1 MRIKIIHARV
11 VTQQIETDCT
21 VYLEGG
27 KICAVGGD
35 LPFDTVL
42 DAAGAYLAPGFIDMH
57 THRGGGHDFMD
68 GGIAP
73 ILEAAK
79 MHLRHGTT
87 SLLATTLSSSLDDL
101 SAALG
106 DIGAA
111 MQASGRLPHILGAH
125 LEGPYFSQAQCGAQ
139 DPRYITPPIPS
150 EYEQML
156 KTFPGVIRRWSF
168 APKLPGAQQF
178 CRRLLECGVIP
189 AIGHTDA
196 VYKDIRQIVDCG
208 CRLVTHFYSGMSGL
222 TRRGGFRTLGA
233 IESTYL
239 FDELCAEIIADGK
252 HLPPELLRLI
262 VKGKGV
268 ENLCLVTD
276 SMRGAGMPEGPTLL
290 GSLRDGVPCL
300 IEEGVAKMPDH
311 TSFAGSVAT
320 FDRLIR
326 TMRDFAG
333 VSLPDC
339 IRMASTNPARI
350 LGLPHKG
357 RIAPGFDADLVLFDD
372 NIRVQAVCIGGGPDT
387 AIYDWR

>member
-57 THRGGGHDFMD
+57 THGGDFMD